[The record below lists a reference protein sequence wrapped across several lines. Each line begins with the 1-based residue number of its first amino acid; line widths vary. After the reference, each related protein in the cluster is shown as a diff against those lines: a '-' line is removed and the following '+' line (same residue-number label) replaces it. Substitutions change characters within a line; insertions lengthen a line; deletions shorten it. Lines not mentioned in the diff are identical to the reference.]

1 MKWLDNPAFVRRAT
15 IIVTALIVLAVI
27 AVSIL
32 AFAVF
37 QSENRT
43 TERNAAPTSGAVR
56 HQPKATST
64 PVVLEY
70 ATPTRMPHTNLNGPI
85 GTPVA
90 TLTTKATPVP
100 ASAPSATPA
109 GALPSDAVTQ
119 PVLAHPTF
127 EPTTQPCSNC
137 HDNLRS
143 PQ

>member
-15 IIVTALIVLAVI
+15 MVVTALIVLAVI
-27 AVSIL
+27 AVSVL

-37 QSENRT
+37 QSESRT
-43 TERNAAPTSGAVR
+43 TGRDAAPTPGAVR

-85 GTPVA
+85 GKPAA
-90 TLTTKATPVP
+90 TLTATATPDP
-100 ASAPSATPA
+100 ASATPATPA
-109 GALPSDAVTQ
+109 GALPSDAVTR
-119 PVLAHPTF
+119 PAPAHPTF